1 MPRGSRSGRPQ
12 AAGKAHRFSSA
23 CQLTNDRDRLLSS
36 PTSVDEKAMAV
47 GPDVVTRVSRHRGV
61 KNVPRRGAWAFPLK
75 RQATLKFPRPS
86 FFFRRPLIPLQATF
100 SELFYAQS
108 ESMLSRSL
116 CSVGEGELRHHGHS
130 IRQPLVDAS
139 PKLCNYSLE

>member
-61 KNVPRRGAWAFPLK
+61 KNVPRRGAWALPLK
-75 RQATLKFPRPS
+75 
-86 FFFRRPLIPLQATF
+86 ATF